1 MELHQPSIEYLE
13 LFGVAVAV
21 VLWIRRFRNQRII
34 LFCDN
39 TAMTHMINNSSSTC
53 KQCMVLIRYI
63 VLESLRCNVRIK
75 ARYVSSKDNGK
86 ADALSR
92 LDLNRFWSLSGGDM
106 NCPNTA
112 IPDELWPID
121 KLWILDDSH
130 H

>member
-1 MELHQPSIEYLE
+1 
-13 LFGVAVAV
+13 
-21 VLWIRRFRNQRII
+21 
-34 LFCDN
+34 
-39 TAMTHMINNSSSTC
+39 
-53 KQCMVLIRYI
+53 MVLIRYI

-92 LDLNRFWSLSGGDM
+92 LDLNHFWSLFGGDM
-106 NCPNTA
+106 NCQNTA